1 MGESTLR
8 GPASFRAHAVRL
20 IPPLQIRGHS
30 GTAMMIDFSC
40 EDHDMMKTR
49 RRMVVI
55 KSLLPISAQPH
66 PFLLLIQINPL
77 CEIKKSFND
86 FLRGNFE
93 FVTSHPLLAQIAL
106 SFVL

>member
-55 KSLLPISAQPH
+55 KSLLPIPAQPH
-66 PFLLLIQINPL
+66 PFLPVDTDQPVLSN
-77 CEIKKSFND
+77 E
-86 FLRGNFE
+86 FE

-106 SFVL
+106 SFVW

>member
-20 IPPLQIRGHS
+20 IPPLQIQGHS

-55 KSLLPISAQPH
+55 KSLLLISAQPH
-66 PFLLLIQINPL
+66 PFLPVDTDQP
-77 CEIKKSFND
+77 
-86 FLRGNFE
+86 
-93 FVTSHPLLAQIAL
+93 AL
-106 SFVL
+106 MIFSAAILNL

>member
-40 EDHDMMKTR
+40 EDHDYDEDENE
-49 RRMVVI
+49 
-55 KSLLPISAQPH
+55 AGG
-66 PFLLLIQINPL
+66 
-77 CEIKKSFND
+77 D
-86 FLRGNFE
+86 
-93 FVTSHPLLAQIAL
+93 
-106 SFVL
+106 